1 MAQLRC
7 AQTSEIIAE
16 GTPLEIATA
25 AESFDPADVVFDD
38 VGVGF
43 DPAAVRKMRAGE
55 IDGLQRSLDELPAR
69 ATRDLDAD
77 TLKAARD
84 RLKATIA
91 ERRDRIDAGKKKV
104 AAARRAMNDARQR
117 RDERAAAES

>member
-1 MAQLRC
+1 MPQLRC

-25 AESFDPADVVFDD
+25 AEALDPADVLFDD
-38 VGVGF
+38 VPPGF
-43 DPAAVRKMRAGE
+43 DPAAVRKFHAGV
-55 IDGLQRSLDELPAR
+55 IDGLKRSLDELPSR

-77 TLKAARD
+77 TLKARRD
-84 RLKATIA
+84 TLKATLG
-91 ERRDRIDAGKKKV
+91 ERQDRIDAGKKKV
-104 AAARRAMNDARQR
+104 AAARRAMNEARKR